1 MLLEVY
7 KCIHELGPRYR
18 HGIFSQKSRAYD
30 YQDPSILTH
39 GKTCFMYEGAKLW
52 NSISNGIKTTENI
65 SEFKT
70 LLKKWNGIPCICKN
84 CIICTISYM

>member
-1 MLLEVY
+1 M
-7 KCIHELGPRYR
+7 
-18 HGIFSQKSRAYD
+18 FSQKSRAYN
-30 YQDPSILTH
+30 YRGPSILTLPKYNTNTH
-39 GKTCFMYEGAKLW
+39 VKKCVMYEGAKLL

-70 LLKKWNGIPCICKN
+70 LLKKWYGTPCMCKN